1 MLGED
6 GQLHPSFLNVKHRV
20 CDLALLEDVLVLA
33 KLENRFP
40 GSDFGD
46 KDLRIKLVISWLSH
60 GSLLWLDVINSRWDG
75 GGFRQ
80 GRCFPGRPNDI
91 NP

>member
-1 MLGED
+1 
-6 GQLHPSFLNVKHRV
+6 LNVKHRV

-60 GSLLWLDVINSRWDG
+60 GSLLWLDVINSRWLIE
-75 GGFRQ
+75 RRRISARSLLPEPAQ
-80 GRCFPGRPNDI
+80 RY
-91 NP
+91 